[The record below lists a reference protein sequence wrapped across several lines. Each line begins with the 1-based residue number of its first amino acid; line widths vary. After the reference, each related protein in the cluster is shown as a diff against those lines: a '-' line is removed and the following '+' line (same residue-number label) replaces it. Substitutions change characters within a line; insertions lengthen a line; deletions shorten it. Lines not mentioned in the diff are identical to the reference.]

1 MAVNTRGLI
10 MCGHGNAT
18 MRDYLYCTDT
28 HVISYKGCSFC
39 RMPWSKVEKLQ
50 KLSKKFIAE
59 RDAKIQRFKESAY
72 VPTGHSWGSESVQ
85 IDSDS

>member
-1 MAVNTRGLI
+1 MTTNTRGLI

-28 HVISYKGCSFC
+28 HVVSYKGCSFC
-39 RMPWSKVEKLQ
+39 RMPWSRVTKLQ

-59 RDAKIQRFKESAY
+59 RDAKIKKMRESVY
-72 VPTGHSWGSESVQ
+72 VPTGDAWRSESVQ
-85 IDSDS
+85 IDTDS